1 LLNYKNSL
9 GLNYKC
15 SLMKSLT
22 KAEEQI
28 MKVLWKL
35 GSGLLMEIVEHM
47 PKPQPHKNTV
57 ATVLKTMVDKGFVET
72 ENVGRFF
79 RYRPVITKEE
89 YSTSTLV
96 NVAKGYFEGSFTNVV
111 SFLVD
116 ENKLSVKDLELLL
129 QQIKKTKK

>member
-1 LLNYKNSL
+1 
-9 GLNYKC
+9 
-15 SLMKSLT
+15 MRSLT

-35 GSGLLMEIVEHM
+35 ESGLLMEIVKKM
-47 PKPQPHKNTV
+47 PKPQPHKNTI
-57 ATVLKTMVDKGFVET
+57 ATVFKTMVDKGFVET

-79 RYRPVITKEE
+79 RYHPVITKEQ
-89 YSTSTLV
+89 YSRSTLD
-96 NVAKGYFEGSFTNVV
+96 NVAKGYFEGSFTNVI

>member
-1 LLNYKNSL
+1 
-9 GLNYKC
+9 
-15 SLMKSLT
+15 MKTLT

-35 GSGLLMEIVEHM
+35 ESGLLMEIVEQM

-57 ATVLKTMVDKGFVET
+57 ATVLKTLIEKGFVKT

-79 RYRPVITKEE
+79 RYKPKVTKDA
-89 YSTSTLV
+89 YSSSTLV
-96 NVAKGYFEGSFTNVV
+96 DMAKGYFNGSFTNVV

-116 ENKLSVKDLELLL
+116 ENKLDVKELELLL
-129 QQIKKTKK
+129 QQIKNNKR

>member
-1 LLNYKNSL
+1 
-9 GLNYKC
+9 
-15 SLMKSLT
+15 MKPLT

-35 GSGLLMEIVEHM
+35 ESALLMEIVGKM

-57 ATVLKTMVDKGFVET
+57 ATVLKTMVDKGFVRT

-79 RYRPVITKEE
+79 RYHPAVTKEE
-89 YSTSTLV
+89 YSKSTLM

-111 SFLVD
+111 SFLLD
-116 ENKLSVKDLELLL
+116 EKKLAVKDLELLL
-129 QQIKKTKK
+129 QQVKKSKK